1 MHVERYNVMRLSN
14 AELSLIAKSLSAY
27 LEDGGL
33 SGDDRSIVNK
43 MLRSLEDRFVDPVNG
58 DVRLKGSDGGAGRPR
73 NDRNDRNDRNGNQR
87 RRIHHDP
94 LGRGVSRDDDY

>member
-27 LEDGGL
+27 LDSGGL
-33 SGDDRSIVNK
+33 NSDDHSIVSK
-43 MLRSLEDRFVDPVNG
+43 MLRNLEDRFVDPTNG
-58 DVRLKGSDGGAGRPR
+58 DVRLRSGEGNGGRPR
-73 NDRNDRNDRNGNQR
+73 NERNDRNGNQR

-94 LGRGVSRDDDY
+94 LGRGVNRDDDY